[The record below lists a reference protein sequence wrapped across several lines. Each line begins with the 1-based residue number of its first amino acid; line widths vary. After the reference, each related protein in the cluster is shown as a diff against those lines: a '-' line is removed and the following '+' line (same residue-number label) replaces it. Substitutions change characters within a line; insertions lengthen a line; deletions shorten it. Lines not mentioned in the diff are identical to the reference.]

1 MRRKNLLKELG
12 IQKQADTSCNAL
24 DIDTENIRQRVYAKL
39 DFADT
44 ERKLKSVSFDYQKNG
59 DVVSFEQQKYNSKL
73 IPSGDIIATVNG
85 TNLYYVH
92 YINKVVSDDYEL
104 TEQDKKDQA
113 SGKVVFSY
121 DDSTSQIEVS
131 QVQSVNWNKDGV
143 QYDLLQIDGKLS
155 AGELADMA
163 REVINNRR

>member
-1 MRRKNLLKELG
+1 MFFDRIYKN
-12 IQKQADTSCNAL
+12 
-24 DIDTENIRQRVYAKL
+24 V
-39 DFADT
+39 
-44 ERKLKSVSFDYQKNG
+44 
-59 DVVSFEQQKYNSKL
+59 KL

-92 YINKVVSDDYEL
+92 YINKLVSDDYEL
-104 TEQDKKDQA
+104 TEQDKKDQT

-121 DDSTSQIEVS
+121 DDSASQIDVS
-131 QVQSVNWNKDGV
+131 QVQSVNWNKDGI

-155 AGELADMA
+155 AGELADMV

>member
-1 MRRKNLLKELG
+1 MTK
-12 IQKQADTSCNAL
+12 
-24 DIDTENIRQRVYAKL
+24 
-39 DFADT
+39 
-44 ERKLKSVSFDYQKNG
+44 
-59 DVVSFEQQKYNSKL
+59 
-73 IPSGDIIATVNG
+73 
-85 TNLYYVH
+85 
-92 YINKVVSDDYEL
+92 
-104 TEQDKKDQA
+104 QDKKDQS

-131 QVQSVNWNKDGV
+131 QVQSVNWNKDGI

>member
-1 MRRKNLLKELG
+1 MLFR
-12 IQKQADTSCNAL
+12 
-24 DIDTENIRQRVYAKL
+24 
-39 DFADT
+39 F
-44 ERKLKSVSFDYQKNG
+44 
-59 DVVSFEQQKYNSKL
+59 
-73 IPSGDIIATVNG
+73 GDIIATVNG

-104 TEQDKKDQA
+104 TEKDKKDKD
-113 SGKVVFSY
+113 SGKLVFSY
-121 DDSTSQIEVS
+121 DDSDSQIDVS
-131 QVQSVNWNKDGV
+131 KVQRVNWNKDEI

>member
-1 MRRKNLLKELG
+1 MFFDRIYKN
-12 IQKQADTSCNAL
+12 
-24 DIDTENIRQRVYAKL
+24 V
-39 DFADT
+39 
-44 ERKLKSVSFDYQKNG
+44 
-59 DVVSFEQQKYNSKL
+59 KL

-92 YINKVVSDDYEL
+92 YINKLVSGDYEL

-121 DDSTSQIEVS
+121 DDSASQIDVS
-131 QVQSVNWNKDGV
+131 QVQSVNWNKDGI

>member
-1 MRRKNLLKELG
+1 M
-12 IQKQADTSCNAL
+12 
-24 DIDTENIRQRVYAKL
+24 IDTFENGYCFKDGNIVKNSFKDDNANVIEK
-39 DFADT
+39 F
-44 ERKLKSVSFDYQKNG
+44 KSVSFDYQKNG
-59 DVVSFEQQKYNSKL
+59 DVVSFEQQKFNSKL
-73 IPSGDIIATVNG
+73 TPAGDIIATING

-121 DDSTSQIEVS
+121 DGSVSQIEVS
-131 QVQSVNWNKDGV
+131 QVQSVNWNKDGI
-143 QYDLLQIDGKLS
+143 QYDLLQIEGQLS
-155 AGELADMA
+155 ADELADMA

>member
-1 MRRKNLLKELG
+1 M
-12 IQKQADTSCNAL
+12 
-24 DIDTENIRQRVYAKL
+24 
-39 DFADT
+39 
-44 ERKLKSVSFDYQKNG
+44 SFDYQKNG

-92 YINKVVSDDYEL
+92 YINKMVSDDYKL
-104 TEQDKKDQA
+104 TEQDKKDQT

-121 DDSTSQIEVS
+121 DDSVSQIEVS
-131 QVQSVNWNKDGV
+131 QVQSVNWNKDGIH
-143 QYDLLQIDGKLS
+143 YDLLQIDGKLS

>member
-1 MRRKNLLKELG
+1 MFFDRIYKN
-12 IQKQADTSCNAL
+12 
-24 DIDTENIRQRVYAKL
+24 V
-39 DFADT
+39 
-44 ERKLKSVSFDYQKNG
+44 
-59 DVVSFEQQKYNSKL
+59 KL
-73 IPSGDIIATVNG
+73 ISSGDIIATVNG

>member
-1 MRRKNLLKELG
+1 M
-12 IQKQADTSCNAL
+12 
-24 DIDTENIRQRVYAKL
+24 
-39 DFADT
+39 
-44 ERKLKSVSFDYQKNG
+44 SFDYQKNG
-59 DVVSFEQQKYNSKL
+59 DVVSFEQQKFNSKL

-85 TNLYYVH
+85 INLYYVH

-113 SGKVVFSY
+113 SGKLVFSY